1 MMLLHASEKNLYNR
15 MAMNLIFF
23 LNNFELQ
30 DDVLKTLVKIYHV
43 TGLCEVGRNIHSVEM
58 AKALSW
64 PDSYSCNQVKY
75 WSSTPISLLWVWN
88 SLTIQLNAGVGLI
101 FFTFTSFYSTGS
113 TVSSKNYFQ
122 PCCKSQTCMLDTYIY
137 EMCKSNYILNQ
148 HFLNSYKT
156 HKIVWVGR
164 DPSPLLWVGHIPLD
178 QVAQW
183 PPSQALNT

>member
-1 MMLLHASEKNLYNR
+1 MLNIFKNGITPLRKNLCTYMMLLHASEKNLYNR

-75 WSSTPISLLWVWN
+75 
-88 SLTIQLNAGVGLI
+88 
-101 FFTFTSFYSTGS
+101 
-113 TVSSKNYFQ
+113 
-122 PCCKSQTCMLDTYIY
+122 
-137 EMCKSNYILNQ
+137 
-148 HFLNSYKT
+148 
-156 HKIVWVGR
+156 
-164 DPSPLLWVGHIPLD
+164 
-178 QVAQW
+178 
-183 PPSQALNT
+183 